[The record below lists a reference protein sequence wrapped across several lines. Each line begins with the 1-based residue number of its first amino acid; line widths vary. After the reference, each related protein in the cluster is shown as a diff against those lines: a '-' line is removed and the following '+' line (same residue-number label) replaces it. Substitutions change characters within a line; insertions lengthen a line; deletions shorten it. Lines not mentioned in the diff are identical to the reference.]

1 MAGGFDPK
9 ESGYIEVKDRIVAFY
24 EKHPQGSLQS
34 EIVEFGENI
43 VVMKGYA
50 YRTPDDPRPG
60 IGHSQM
66 PMPGKTTFTRDSEV
80 ENAETSAWGRAIA
93 ALGFEVKRSV
103 ASADEIRFKE
113 SDKDSPPSESDSA
126 AASIASRSSTDDA
139 TPAQK
144 RKLMAEGKKL
154 FGNEA
159 GIREFVYRIT
169 KKRKSAD
176 LTKDDMTT
184 LFDAMKDAAELIKA
198 AEAKAMAADVAAGPD
213 DDTFESGSSDPG
225 E

>member
-1 MAGGFDPK
+1 MSGKFDPK

-24 EKHPQGSLQS
+24 EKHPEGSLQS

-103 ASADEIRFKE
+103 ATADEIRFKE
-113 SDKDSPPSESDSA
+113 SDDPLPSTSA
-126 AASIASRSSTDDA
+126 AAPTASGSADDA

-159 GIREFVYRIT
+159 GVREFVFRIT

-176 LTKDDMTT
+176 LTKADMTL
-184 LFDAMKDAAELIKA
+184 LFDQMT
-198 AEAKAMAADVAAGPD
+198 EAKALLDSAEAFAVDEAIDMEADS
-213 DDTFESGSSDPG
+213 E
-225 E
+225 